1 MKNNTINVATKHFV
15 VIAVE
20 RHANGHKHIRIHMH
34 TPNEIHN
41 HIFLYDLVVFFLSL
55 FLYIY
60 IYIYVS
66 LAVLCFMFVFV
77 FVCDVVLG
85 FMLLFLPKRSSV
97 RQLTKNEKA
106 LTAA

>member
-41 HIFLYDLVVFFLSL
+41 HIFLYDFVVFFLSG
-55 FLYIY
+55 FYTY

-66 LAVLCFMFVFV
+66 LAVLCFIFV